1 MEILRVEGL
10 TKKFGDF
17 KAVDNVSFNVK
28 EFEILSIIGPNGAGK
43 TTLIN
48 LITKKLK
55 PDSGKIFFYDKDV
68 TGLTP
73 RMITKL
79 GISRTFQIVS
89 PYPTLTV
96 YENVLVSALQFNTTR
111 SKLED
116 IMVDLGLEKYK
127 DVKVRYLPSGI
138 QKLLE
143 LAMALA
149 QQPKLLILDEPAAGL
164 LLHERR
170 KIVEFLKS
178 LEKKVTIIVIE
189 HDMEVVFDLARR
201 IIVMD
206 KGRIIADGSPEEVAN
221 NRIVR
226 EMRSLKHST
235 RRS

>member
-43 TTLIN
+43 TTLVN

-226 EMRSLKHST
+226 EIYLGEA
-235 RRS
+235 

>member
-28 EFEILSIIGPNGAGK
+28 EFEILSIIGSNGAGK

-111 SKLED
+111 SRLED

-226 EMRSLKHST
+226 EIYLGEA
-235 RRS
+235 

>member
-111 SKLED
+111 SRLED

-226 EMRSLKHST
+226 EIYLGEA
-235 RRS
+235 

>member
-226 EMRSLKHST
+226 EIYLGEA
-235 RRS
+235 